1 MAANSFPLRSR
12 TGLLLGPIVF
22 FICLL
27 APSPEGLSPEAH
39 RVAAVALLMAIWWIS
54 EALPMAAIS
63 LLPIALFPLLGI
75 MATGAVTAQYGN
87 HIIFL
92 FMGGFF
98 IAVAMERWN
107 LHKRLALSIIAWVG
121 VGPSRIILGFM
132 IASAFL
138 SMWVSNTATAM
149 MMVPIG
155 MAVIRQTE
163 VLLQKQA
170 VEQNIPIPCHYN
182 FSTALMLGIAY
193 ACSIGGVG
201 TIIGTPPNTVLVGVI
216 ETMFDYQISF
226 LMWMAFGVPLAIIM
240 LLLCWYY
247 LVRFAFPMALK
258 ELPGGLAFIESEKAS
273 IGKISFEERAVLGVF
288 MLVAFAWIGRGFVDW
303 QALRHVNDSSIA
315 ILGALILF
323 MIPSNFKEGHFLLD
337 WPTAVKIPWGI
348 IILFGGGLA
357 LAHGFTTT
365 GLAAW
370 LASFLSGLE
379 GMHILILLLAVVGLT
394 LILTEVTS
402 NTATATMLMPIMASM
417 AIAIHIHP
425 FGLMVAAAV
434 ASSYAFM
441 LPVATPP
448 NAVVFGSGCI
458 TIPQMAKAGVWLNLI
473 AVFVITLFAAY
484 VIPIVWGIDISSLPE
499 WIHER

>member
-1 MAANSFPLRSR
+1 MTKNPFALRSR
-12 TGLLLGPIVF
+12 LGFFLGPAVFLLCLIV
-22 FICLL
+22 
-27 APSPEGLSPEAH
+27 PTPEGLTPEAQ
-39 RVAAVALLMAIWWIS
+39 RVGAIALLMAIWWIA
-54 EALPMAAIS
+54 EALPMAAIA
-63 LLPIALFPLLGI
+63 LLPIALFPLFGI
-75 MATGAVTAQYGN
+75 MPTGTVTAQYGS

-98 IAVAMERWN
+98 IAVTMERWN
-107 LHKRLALSIIAWVG
+107 LHKRLALTIISWVG

-155 MAVIRQTE
+155 IAVIRQAAE
-163 VLLQKQA
+163 LLNKQTLESGVPA
-170 VEQNIPIPCHYN
+170 CAHYN

-216 ETMFDYQISF
+216 ETMFDYQVSF
-226 LMWMAFGVPLAIIM
+226 LMWMAFGVPLAIVM
-240 LLLCWYY
+240 LITCWFY
-247 LVRFAFPMALK
+247 LVRFAFPLGLK
-258 ELPGGLAFIESEKAS
+258 ELPGGLEFIQSEKKS
-273 IGKISFEERAVLGVF
+273 IGKISYEERAVLIVF
-288 MLVAFAWIGRGFVDW
+288 GLVAFAWIGRGFVDW
-303 QALRHVNDSSIA
+303 PALQYVNDSSIA

-323 MIPSNFKEGHFLLD
+323 AVPSDFKKGEFLLD

-357 LAHGFTTT
+357 LAHGFSST

-370 LASFLSGLE
+370 LASFLGGLG
-379 GMHILILLLAVVGLT
+379 GMHILVLLLAVVGLT
-394 LILTEVTS
+394 LMLTEVTS
-402 NTATATMLMPIMASM
+402 NTATSTMLMPIMASM

-448 NAVVFGSGCI
+448 NAVVFGSGYI
-458 TIPQMAKAGVWLNLI
+458 SIPQMARAGVWLNLI
-473 AVFVITLFAAY
+473 AVVVITLFVAY
-484 VIPIVWGIDISSLPE
+484 LMPVVWGIDIGSLPE
-499 WIHER
+499 WLMEP